1 MLNWEKLCPNFSFT
15 VENKI
20 QNLQKAGHILN
31 VALDFKYSLV
41 KWDKY
46 VFYCKKWTF
55 EPEIPRMPQ
64 KILLKERPY

>member
-31 VALDFKYSLV
+31 VALDFK
-41 KWDKY
+41 
-46 VFYCKKWTF
+46 
-55 EPEIPRMPQ
+55 
-64 KILLKERPY
+64 